1 MKFGGLSAPVSFI
14 LRNFS
19 SRPYIPLLRI
29 TSFFKPMNVSFS
41 RVRQPSFPFFSPDLG
56 QPRPSWERAAASHA
70 SYSRREAATIRR
82 FDAPTWPKR
91 KKPVSSWALPFLLYP
106 RFLHRAALENAH
118 GYLSLF
124 FYLSFYM
131 AFFLPLFCR
140 LVSVFLVFARGARDV
155 TAWANTREPVWFSV
169 TRFISRVRRTVFH
182 YLLLTPNS

>member
-19 SRPYIPLLRI
+19 SRPSIPLLRI

-82 FDAPTWPKR
+82 FDAPTWPKW

-124 FYLSFYM
+124 LSIFLHGFLSTSFLSACICLPCFRSRRKRRYRVGEYARACMILRDQIYLACPPYRFP
-131 AFFLPLFCR
+131 LPITY
-140 LVSVFLVFARGARDV
+140 S
-155 TAWANTREPVWFSV
+155 
-169 TRFISRVRRTVFH
+169 
-182 YLLLTPNS
+182 